1 MGKINLNSIVYN
13 EKLTKE
19 EINKHITQEE
29 IFSYYL
35 GDSISSNK
43 KFCSPLRNDS
53 VPSFSLFYHRDGE
66 GILMF
71 YDFATKDCG
80 DYVVFVRKLFDLE
93 FKDALRKIVFDFG
106 LSNIKVTA
114 DKRKLSTV
122 KRIIQR
128 KPVNIGIK
136 KRNWKQLDRSFWSR
150 FGIKKSTLIKFNVVP
165 IEYIFFNGNAVKV
178 DKHGY
183 AYLEYKDDRISYKI
197 YQPYNEQFK
206 WINNANYSVH
216 QGYTQLPGEG
226 DLLII
231 TKSLKDVMSLYD
243 VMGTS
248 AIGLQSESVMM
259 KGSVMKEYKSR
270 FKKVVCLFDNDKAGK
285 SLSLSFSS
293 KYKVPYFFMPEME
306 GVTDFSDLV
315 KIIGIEKA
323 KVKFNTLIENE
334 IK

>member
-1 MGKINLNSIVYN
+1 MFKDHGNG
-13 EKLTKE
+13 
-19 EINKHITQEE
+19 
-29 IFSYYL
+29 FSGDCIRFVGLLLGLDYYQAL
-35 GDSISSNK
+35 WRIA
-43 KFCSPLRNDS
+43 
-53 VPSFSLFYHRDGE
+53 
-66 GILMF
+66 
-71 YDFATKDCG
+71 YDFN
-80 DYVVFVRKLFDLE
+80 F
-93 FKDALRKIVFDFG
+93 
-106 LSNIKVTA
+106 
-114 DKRKLSTV
+114 STRYETTTSRV
-122 KRIIQR
+122 PKKKIIQ
-128 KPVNIGIK
+128 KPITIGIK
-136 KRNWKQLDRSFWSR
+136 RRKWRGKDAAFWKS
-150 FGIKKSTLIKFNVVP
+150 FGIRKATLERYNVVP
-165 IEYIFFNGNAVKV
+165 IEYLFVNDAVIQTKDV
-178 DKHGY
+178 TY
-183 AYLEYKDDRISYKI
+183 AYLETKDNVVSYKI
-197 YQPYNEQFK
+197 YQPYNKQFK

-216 QGYTQLPGEG
+216 QGYTQLPDNG

-243 VMGTS
+243 VIGTS